1 MKKLIALVLLCGM
14 LIGTVV
20 DPNRPLTSFYEKL
33 TCEEV
38 TELYDEAGGLYQ
50 LSGERLDV
58 VKSGAAKLFWIHIRQ
73 LTLSLRDP
81 LLIRQGQVC
90 KEA

>member
-1 MKKLIALVLLCGM
+1 MKKLIALVILCACLMGA
-14 LIGTVV
+14 VV
-20 DPNRPLTSFYEKL
+20 DPNKPLTSFYEKM

-38 TELYDEAGGLYQ
+38 TELYYEAGSLYQ

-73 LTLSLRDP
+73 LTLSLHNP
-81 LLIRQGQVC
+81 LLIRKSQVC

>member
-1 MKKLIALVLLCGM
+1 M
-14 LIGTVV
+14 GTVIVV
-20 DPNRPLTSFYEKL
+20 DPNKPLTSFYEKM

-38 TELYDEAGGLYQ
+38 TELYDEAGSLYR

-58 VKSGAAKLFWIHIRQ
+58 VKSGAAKFFWIYIRQ
-73 LTLSLRDP
+73 LTLSLHDP

-90 KEA
+90 KAA